1 MTLQSVILACEREL
15 AALHSTISQEAES
28 FALKTTPNLY
38 KMSEALKDRSTE
50 VEVQIG
56 AVEDVAQD
64 VRMRVIAQLAAGTGA
79 LEDIFRDL
87 ASAVG
92 KQLTFKASS
101 DEETESV
108 AVEVVDDGKE
118 RVLAPEV
125 QAALLGKL
133 QQRFEAHSGRHEGVN
148 WVDVQRSLEADPA
161 KLWSL
166 QQMET
171 NGHAPDVYMED
182 DGAYY
187 FGTCSV
193 ETPEAHRNI
202 VFDAEAQ
209 AYLAEHCPQE
219 TCNGNAVDIA
229 AAMGIDLMDETQYR
243 HLQTLGRFDVQTW
256 SWLKTL
262 DEIRRS
268 GFALCGDHGDED
280 MVHQNGAY
288 DHSPDGAFRGSL
300 RVSKA

>member
-1 MTLQSVILACEREL
+1 
-15 AALHSTISQEAES
+15 
-28 FALKTTPNLY
+28 
-38 KMSEALKDRSTE
+38 MSEALKDRSTE
-50 VEVQIG
+50 VEAQIG

-64 VRMRVIAQLAAGTGA
+64 VRMRAIAQLAAGSGA

-101 DEETESV
+101 DGEPESV
-108 AVEVVDDGKE
+108 AVEVADDGKE
-118 RVLAPEV
+118 RVLAPETH
-125 QAALLGKL
+125 AALLGRLK
-133 QQRFEAHSGRHEGVN
+133 QRFEANRGRHEGVN
-148 WVDVQRSLEADPA
+148 WVDVQGSLEADPA

-166 QQMET
+166 QQME
-171 NGHAPDVYMED
+171 NSGHAPDVYMED
-182 DGAYY
+182 EEAYY

-202 VFDAEAQ
+202 VFDAA
-209 AYLAEHCPQE
+209 AEEWLRTNQPQE

-243 HLQTLGRFDVQTW
+243 HLQTLGRFDAQTW

-262 DEIRRS
+262 DAIRKR
-268 GFALCGDHGDED
+268 GGALYGLRDGEDVNVLQNAAYYHG
-280 MVHQNGAY
+280 HCW
-288 DHSPDGAFRGSL
+288 AFRGSL
-300 RVSKA
+300 RVSKT